1 MERDADLLAAKE
13 APASPEAR
21 PDEQWVFVCESSS
34 CQFDGASLTRLA
46 LARAVADQGLT
57 NVRVVRSG
65 CLSLCG
71 AGPAAVTYPAGAVH
85 LRVQPE
91 DAAEMAGAVATGGGL
106 ARRIVRAPQW
116 YRERITARLD
126 YLIQYLRRNRP
137 AVVTG
142 SE

>member
-1 MERDADLLAAKE
+1 MERDADLLAAE
-13 APASPEAR
+13 HSLASPEAQ
-21 PDEQWVFVCESSS
+21 PEEQWVFVCESSS
-34 CQFDGASLTRLA
+34 CQFDGASRTRQA

-91 DAAEMAGAVATGGGL
+91 DAAEMAGAVAGGGGL
-106 ARRIVRAPQW
+106 ARRVVRAPQW

-126 YLIQYLRRNRP
+126 YLIQYLRRHRA
-137 AVVTG
+137 AVASG